1 MKIIGIGG
9 RSASGKTTLSNLI
22 SSYDDE
28 IAQIHMDS
36 VLNGFKKR
44 FFKVSDNFN
53 EDETI
58 LSLENNPMQDISNS
72 FIFSGYAF
80 FRNCLF
86 NCLVNYNLY
95 KLQREGYSM
104 VIIEGSNVE
113 VLSIYFDFL
122 VHMNSDTID
131 RSKRRSLRDKVQFTT
146 KEMDREDK
154 RQDLVLK
161 MSRLLDYDY
170 EVSNDKGLLS
180 LDREAKKIYSKI
192 K

>member
-113 VLSIYFDFL
+113 ALSIHFDFL

>member
-72 FIFSGYAF
+72 FIFSGYAC

-113 VLSIYFDFL
+113 ALSIHFDFL

>member
-9 RSASGKTTLSNLI
+9 GSASGKTTLSNLI

-113 VLSIYFDFL
+113 ALSIHFDFL

>member
-28 IAQIHMDS
+28 IAQIPMDS

-113 VLSIYFDFL
+113 ALSIHFDFL

>member
-9 RSASGKTTLSNLI
+9 GSACGKTTLSNLI
-22 SSYDDE
+22 SSHDDE

-58 LSLENNPMQDISNS
+58 LSLENNPMQDISS
-72 FIFSGYAF
+72 SLIYSGYAF

-86 NCLVNYNLY
+86 NCFVNYNLY

-104 VIIEGSNVE
+104 VIIEGYNIE
-113 VLSIYFDFL
+113 TLSISFDFL
-122 VHMNSDTID
+122 VHMDSDIID
-131 RSKRRSLRDKVQFTT
+131 RSKRRSLRDKVQFTP
-146 KEMDREDK
+146 KEMDIEDK
-154 RQDLVLK
+154 RRRLVLK
-161 MSRLLDYDY
+161 ISRSLDYDY
-170 EVSNDKGLLS
+170 KIDNDKNLLA
-180 LDREAKKIYSKI
+180 LDREAKKIYLKI

>member
-113 VLSIYFDFL
+113 ALSIHFDFL

-180 LDREAKKIYSKI
+180 LDREAKKIYLKI